1 MFSDFAIETLLRL
14 AKVRQTM
21 LDDAGAIDTYWATI
35 RIAISSYIKVDT
47 SVSIHKEALEQFI
60 KESAHFPRFLVP
72 AQVETLDNSLSQAR
86 YREID
91 IKLKEACGPDEQL
104 RAWPAAEAA
113 FALVLS
119 YPDEVLGIQLTEGD
133 TQRWL
138 SIAMDALQRLITII
152 PPKLLEPCRP
162 IGQHAED
169 KMLYI
174 IPGRTNGP
182 VQDVGWVYDRLPM
195 ISALASIAQI
205 RLSSD
210 KSAPYLVDYAE
221 KLFERGQIDAA
232 ENIIRQV
239 LQVAP
244 SAENHNAL
252 LRYMLASSATDEV
265 AFFQESRR
273 WAALYANES
282 ELVNNHYTNNR
293 DPERPLCIGYMCD
306 FLGTTL
312 AQHTLIPQFRTHDR
326 SKVRVAYYS
335 HGSEGE
341 NDKNV
346 IDLYRNVKN
355 LSSEELFDCIKK
367 DEVDILVDLNGRL
380 RVKNRYDLLCRKAAP
395 IQVNWYNLMA
405 STGLKSFDF
414 IVTDNIC
421 LPPEKRELCTEEI
434 MYLDCQ
440 VSGSWQLPAEPQ
452 VAPLPYFH
460 KGVFVFGCFGA
471 AFKVNQDV
479 LHTWLRLMHAAP
491 EAMLYLKNIEFYTVP
506 FRNQI
511 RDFFVENGISE
522 SRLRLENGSSF
533 HKMRALYAHVDLCID
548 TFPYGN
554 GSTTINALWQ
564 GVPTLA
570 LDTGE
575 WRARTSVSIMK
586 NAGLDDFIVTSVD
599 EYIEKAIWFMQHPH
613 DLAAVRASIR
623 GRLKNS
629 GYYNI
634 EIFTCDLEAA
644 YRKMWHAW
652 LKRSQN

>member
-1 MFSDFAIETLLRL
+1 MLSDFAIETLFRLGKLRQ
-14 AKVRQTM
+14 AM
-21 LDDAGAIDTYWATI
+21 MDDVGAIDMYWATV
-35 RIAISSYIKVDT
+35 RIAVSSTLNAHTSQGPHYEGLQQFAHVFSTFPAFVLPTKVKT
-47 SVSIHKEALEQFI
+47 VAE
-60 KESAHFPRFLVP
+60 
-72 AQVETLDNSLSQAR
+72 SLSQAR
-86 YREID
+86 YQALAA
-91 IKLKEACGPDEQL
+91 KLTEACGPHEQL
-104 RAWPAAEAA
+104 QSWPAAQAA
-113 FALVLS
+113 WALVCEH
-119 YPDEVLGIQLTEGD
+119 PDEILGVQFTEGNV
-133 TQRWL
+133 QAWL
-138 SIAMDALQRLITII
+138 RIAMEALQHLIKIV
-152 PPKLLEPCRP
+152 PPKILEPRGP

-169 KMLYI
+169 KMLYLLS
-174 IPGRTNGP
+174 GGTVP
-182 VQDVGWVYDRLPM
+182 VQDVGWAYDRLVF
-195 ISALASIAQI
+195 IQGQAAIAQ
-205 RLSSD
+205 LLFSPVESSEYRV
-210 KSAPYLVDYAE
+210 KYAE
-221 KLFERGQIDAA
+221 KLFERGQIDTA
-232 ENIIRQV
+232 EDIIRHV
-239 LQVAP
+239 LEVAP

-252 LRYMLASSATDEV
+252 LRYMLASAKADEV
-265 AFFQESRR
+265 TFFQESRR
-273 WAALYANES
+273 WAELYANES
-282 ELVNNHYTNNR
+282 DLVNNHYANNR
-293 DPERPLCIGYMCD
+293 DPDRPLCIGYMCD

-346 IDLYRNVKN
+346 IDLYRNVKD
-355 LSSEELFDCIKK
+355 LSSDELFDCIKK

-421 LPPEKRELCTEEI
+421 LPPEKRHLCTEEI

-452 VAPLPYFH
+452 VAPLPCLH

-471 AFKVNQDV
+471 TFKINQDV
-479 LHTWLRLMHAAP
+479 LNTWLRLMHAAP

-506 FRNQI
+506 FRNKI
-511 RDFFVENGISE
+511 RDFFVENGIPAT
-522 SRLRLENGSSF
+522 RLRLENGSPF
-533 HKMRALYAHVDLCID
+533 HKMRSLYAHVDLCID

-599 EYIEKAIWFMQHPH
+599 AYIEKAVWLMQHPQY
-613 DLAAVRASIR
+613 LAEVRASMR

-634 EIFTCDLEAA
+634 EIFTRDLEAA

-652 LKRSQN
+652 LKRNQG